1 MRLVQVNVNL
11 SISCILDQLNQ
22 LIIKSTD
29 GATITSAKST
39 VTQSW
44 IGKTVILTCV
54 ADGVPT
60 PVLTWKKPDGS
71 ELKKVTAMENIAN
84 ADMKGDNDFG
94 SYTCHA
100 ENGVGAAATRKVE
113 VKQISKLDSL

>member
-1 MRLVQVNVNL
+1 L
-11 SISCILDQLNQ
+11 SITCIPNQ

-29 GATITSAKST
+29 GATITSTTPT

-44 IGKTVILTCV
+44 VGRTVKLTCE

-71 ELKKVTAMENIAN
+71 ELKRVTATENV
-84 ADMKGDNDFG
+84 ADAEMKGDNNFG
-94 SYTCHA
+94 FYTCHA
-100 ENGVGAAATRKVE
+100 ENGIGAAATRKVE